1 MIHWYVLTRIY
12 VSWQVYIKMW
22 NWSVE
27 PIKFIWLAGNDSEQY
42 HTLNNKLPQSLL
54 SLYCKLLMKLSSNPG
69 SFYILQKISIIVPN
83 IYYNIILVNQSFLN
97 FKKEKNK
104 KSESLFTIEYN
115 VTSGDKID
123 EKYLLIKLVSL
134 NLRSLNEWR
143 YLF

>member
-1 MIHWYVLTRIY
+1 
-12 VSWQVYIKMW
+12 
-22 NWSVE
+22 
-27 PIKFIWLAGNDSEQY
+27 
-42 HTLNNKLPQSLL
+42 
-54 SLYCKLLMKLSSNPG
+54 MKLSSNPG

-83 IYYNIILVNQSFLN
+83 IYQILVNQSFLN

-134 NLRSLNEWR
+134 NLRSLNE
-143 YLF
+143 

>member
-1 MIHWYVLTRIY
+1 MIRNSTTLWIISYHNRYY
-12 VSWQVYIKMW
+12 HYIV
-22 NWSVE
+22 N
-27 PIKFIWLAGNDSEQY
+27 F
-42 HTLNNKLPQSLL
+42 
-54 SLYCKLLMKLSSNPG
+54 LSSNPG

-104 KSESLFTIEYN
+104 KSESLLTIEYN